1 MPKTSWF
8 KHLWN
13 WRKKKKSKDKGNMY
27 RTQRMKSFKIKK
39 ISDVKVKAYDSNGN
53 DLTRYIRSSFVYD
66 GAPGGFYLDTRQMN
80 FDNKHYY

>member
-1 MPKTSWF
+1 MPKLSWF
-8 KHLWN
+8 KNLW
-13 WRKKKKSKDKGNMY
+13 KKKKKNKDKGNLY
-27 RTQRMKSFKIKK
+27 RTHKMKSFKINK

-66 GAPGGFYLDTRQMN
+66 GVPGGFYLDTRQMN